1 MLPLMIWTMVTRYL
15 HKILLNFF
23 VPFDIPFFVLRTMAS
38 VLVCFVSFFRV
49 LFRCFLDRLCSL
61 TYDTRN

>member
-1 MLPLMIWTMVTRYL
+1 MIWTMATRYL

-38 VLVCFVSFFRV
+38 VLVCFVSFLEFFFGV
-49 LFRCFLDRLCSL
+49 FWIDCAL
-61 TYDTRN
+61 